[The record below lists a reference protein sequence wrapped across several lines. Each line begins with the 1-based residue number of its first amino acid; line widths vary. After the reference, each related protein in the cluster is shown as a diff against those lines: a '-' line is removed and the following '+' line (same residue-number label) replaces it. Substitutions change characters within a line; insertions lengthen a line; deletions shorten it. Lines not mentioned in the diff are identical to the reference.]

1 MIIGIPKEIMHDE
14 ARVAATPDSVKKY
27 VADGHKVLVEK
38 GAGVGALHADA
49 AYAAAGAVMCDTA
62 QQVYDEAELILKVK
76 EPLFNEQTGK
86 HEVDMMHAGQYL
98 ITFIHPAAPVNHK
111 MVKHMAEAGIIS
123 MAIEGVPRISRAQSM
138 DALTSM
144 STCAG
149 YKGILMAAS
158 DLIKFIP
165 MMPTAAGM
173 IKPCNVLV
181 AGVGVAG
188 LQALA
193 TAKRLG
199 AKTYAIDIRPAAAEQ
214 ATSLG
219 AKLID
224 SGVDPALAIG
234 QGGYAMELPADVLA
248 AERERIA
255 KVLPDMDIVFLSA
268 LVPGRLAPTLIT
280 EEMVKTMKPG
290 SVIVDISI
298 DQGGNCAITTPG
310 VRDVKHGVILE
321 GIKNIPG
328 MLAESSTFMYA
339 ANMYNLVKY
348 LTKDGK
354 LNLDESDDIVSGMLT
369 TKDGKVVHAGALAA
383 MGE

>member
-38 GAGVGALHADA
+38 GAGVGASHADA

-76 EPLFNEQTGK
+76 EPLFNEETGK

-173 IKPCNVLV
+173 IKPCCRP
-181 AGVGVAG
+181 AGTGYR
-188 LQALA
+188 QAPG
-193 TAKRLG
+193 R
-199 AKTYAIDIRPAAAEQ
+199 IDICDRYSSRSCRA
-214 ATSLG
+214 G
-219 AKLID
+219 YF
-224 SGVDPALAIG
+224 SGRKA
-234 QGGYAMELPADVLA
+234 GGI
-248 AERERIA
+248 RCGSCTGHRQ
-255 KVLPDMDIVFLSA
+255 
-268 LVPGRLAPTLIT
+268 GRLRYGTACGCT
-280 EEMVKTMKPG
+280 G
-290 SVIVDISI
+290 SR
-298 DQGGNCAITTPG
+298 A
-310 VRDVKHGVILE
+310 
-321 GIKNIPG
+321 
-328 MLAESSTFMYA
+328 
-339 ANMYNLVKY
+339 
-348 LTKDGK
+348 
-354 LNLDESDDIVSGMLT
+354 
-369 TKDGKVVHAGALAA
+369 
-383 MGE
+383 